1 MKADAARTAAE
12 QTPAMRQYF
21 AAKEAHPDCL
31 MFCRIGDFYELFYED
46 AIIVSR
52 ELQLT
57 LTARDREKKQPMCGV
72 PYHAVDQYIQ
82 RLLRKGY
89 RIALCDQMEDP
100 KLTKKLVRREVTRV
114 LTPGTAVDAGLGA
127 EQSNWLASVCMAGSG
142 AAAFAGLALM
152 DLSTGEFRAT
162 EFAGATAWV
171 QLLDEVG
178 RVRPVELLLA
188 EGELATLEGGNQPML
203 HGTAAKDGA
212 PEPAGGDGAL
222 DGVRTKTGMEDWVF
236 TAEYAVPLLR
246 RHFGVHSLDGMGLAG
261 HEAAA
266 TAAGALVHYLQKT
279 KQGGLEH
286 IDTIRFYERAGCLVL
301 DAVSVRNL
309 ELVEPLFAGES
320 PQTTLFHTLDAC
332 CTPMGKRLLRA
343 TLLRPANDL
352 AEIEARLEAVG
363 EAVDHLPRREG
374 LRREMSGVLDMERL
388 LGRVALDS
396 AGPREVLALAATLA
410 CLPGVREAAAAFKAP
425 RWQELVGTSTSST
438 GISTGFAKDCT
449 RFSTGISEADERIS
463 TGFDALEDL
472 HGRIAATIV
481 DEPPVSLSD
490 GGVIRTGVDA
500 ELDEL
505 RELGRSGRQA
515 LAAIEER
522 ERQRTGIGSLKVR
535 FNSIFGYY
543 LEVTKANSK
552 SVPDDYERKQTLVN
566 AERFTTPELK
576 EYETKILTAQER
588 SGEIERRIFAD
599 LRRRL
604 LDGAGRMRVTA
615 RRVAEIDMLA
625 CFAHLAALRGW
636 VRPEVEV
643 SGLLEFVA
651 GRHPVVERRM
661 EESGGGRFVPN
672 SISLEAWLGDGP
684 EEERTGPSIALITGP
699 NMGGKST
706 YLRQAALLVVM
717 AQCGCFVPAERMRL
731 GLVDR
736 IYTRIGA
743 SDNVARGRSTFM
755 VEMTETAAILNT
767 ATARSLV
774 LLDEM
779 GRGTATYD
787 GLSLA
792 WAAVEHLHEKIG
804 ARTLFATH
812 YHELTL
818 LQERLERLKNL
829 RVTAKET
836 AGGIVFLHTVEAGA
850 ASKSY
855 GIEVAR
861 LAGLPG
867 NVIAR
872 AREVLKLH
880 ERAET
885 QQVARALEAADAG
898 SVQPMQMTMF
908 TPLSQK
914 IVDRLAAVDLD
925 GLTPREALN
934 LLAELQRELGAVIM
948 AKSMV
953 VAGVMSGTSAD
964 GVDVAL
970 CRIGPGAG
978 GGNPPRVKLIGY
990 LGTAYPKA
998 VRAAV
1003 LRVME
1008 GEALPAAELSRLNW
1022 RLGGIYAD
1030 CVDRAATKFG
1040 AKVDLV
1046 GCHGQTVHHEAGE
1059 RDTSVRECVQRGR
1072 WERPR

>member
-1 MKADAARTAAE
+1 MAKETTSDASE
-12 QTPAMRQYF
+12 QTPVMRQYF

-31 MFCRIGDFYELFYED
+31 MMCRIGDFYELFYED
-46 AIIVSR
+46 AIVASR

-72 PYHAVDQYIQ
+72 PYHAAEQYIQ

-89 RIALCDQMEDP
+89 RVALCDQMEDP
-100 KLTKKLVRREVTRV
+100 KLTKKIVRREVTRV
-114 LTPGTAVDAGLGA
+114 LTPGTAVDAALGA
-127 EQSNWLASVCMAGSG
+127 EQSNWLASVAASG
-142 AAAFAGLALM
+142 AGAGARVGLALL

-162 EFAGATAWV
+162 EFAGKTAWA
-171 QLLDEVG
+171 QLSDELGQVS
-178 RVRPVELLLA
+178 PAELLVA
-188 EGELATLEGGNQPML
+188 EGMGGVRVQ
-203 HGTAAKDGA
+203 TAGPSASLRFAQDDKSTEVEERSGNA
-212 PEPAGGDGAL
+212 FE
-222 DGVRTKTGMEDWVF
+222 GVRTRTGLEDWVY

-246 RHFGVHSLDGMGLAG
+246 RQLGVLSLEGMGLGG
-261 HEAAA
+261 HETAAV
-266 TAAGALVHYLQKT
+266 AAGALVHYLQKT
-279 KQGGLEH
+279 MQGGLEH
-286 IDTIRFYERAGCLVL
+286 IDAIRFYAHDEGLTL

-309 ELVEPLFAGES
+309 ELVEPLFSGES
-320 PQTTLFHTLDAC
+320 VQTTLFHTLDAC
-332 CTPMGKRLLRA
+332 ATPMGKRLLRA
-343 TLLRPANDL
+343 TLLRPAAEL
-352 AEIEARLEAVG
+352 GEIEARLDAVG
-363 EAVDHLPRREG
+363 EAAGDLRGREG
-374 LRREMSGVLDMERL
+374 VRRAMNGLLDMERL
-388 LGRVALDS
+388 LGRVALDA
-396 AGPREVLALAATLA
+396 AGPREVLALAGTLG
-410 CLPGVREAAAAFKAP
+410 CLPGLREAVGKFEAKRWKELGGGNPTHGDETAMNGAPGSAAD
-425 RWQELVGTSTSST
+425 QSSTEISTEKPTGRST
-438 GISTGFAKDCT
+438 GIC
-449 RFSTGISEADERIS
+449 
-463 TGFDALEDL
+463 TGFDAMEDL
-472 HGRIAATIV
+472 HERTVQTIV
-481 DEPPVSLSD
+481 EEPPVSFAE
-490 GGVIRTGVDA
+490 GGVIRAGVDA

-535 FNSIFGYY
+535 FNSVFGYY
-543 LEVTKANSK
+543 LEVTKANSR

-588 SGEIERRIFAD
+588 SGEIERRIFAE
-599 LRRRL
+599 LRRQL
-604 LDGAGRMRVTA
+604 LDAAGRMRETA
-615 RRVAEIDMLA
+615 RRVAEIDLLT
-625 CFAHLAALRGW
+625 CFAALAALRGW
-636 VRPEVEV
+636 VRPEVEE
-643 SGLLEFVA
+643 SGVLEFVA

-661 EESGGGRFVPN
+661 EEAGGGRFVPN
-672 SISLEAWLGDGP
+672 SLSLEGWMGGIGSNPTHGDETAMNGAP
-684 EEERTGPSIALITGP
+684 GSTSQVTESRPGAPASIALITGP

-717 AQCGCFVPAERMRL
+717 AQSGCFVPAERMRL

-792 WAAVEHLHEKIG
+792 WATVEHLHEKIG

-818 LQERLERLKNL
+818 LEERLARLKNL

-850 ASKSY
+850 ANKSY
-855 GIEVAR
+855 GIDVAK

-867 NVIAR
+867 AVIAR

-885 QQVARALEAADAG
+885 QQVGAALARGVGEA
-898 SVQPMQMTMF
+898 MQMTMF

-914 IVDRLAAVDLD
+914 IVDRLAEVDLD

-934 LLAELQRELGAVIM
+934 LLAELQRELGAG
-948 AKSMV
+948 S
-953 VAGVMSGTSAD
+953 
-964 GVDVAL
+964 
-970 CRIGPGAG
+970 
-978 GGNPPRVKLIGY
+978 
-990 LGTAYPKA
+990 
-998 VRAAV
+998 
-1003 LRVME
+1003 
-1008 GEALPAAELSRLNW
+1008 
-1022 RLGGIYAD
+1022 
-1030 CVDRAATKFG
+1030 
-1040 AKVDLV
+1040 
-1046 GCHGQTVHHEAGE
+1046 
-1059 RDTSVRECVQRGR
+1059 
-1072 WERPR
+1072 

>member
-1 MKADAARTAAE
+1 
-12 QTPAMRQYF
+12 MRQYF

-46 AIIVSR
+46 AIIASR

-127 EQSNWLASVCMAGSG
+127 EQSNWLASVCMTGSG
-142 AAAFAGLALM
+142 ATACAGLALL

-162 EFAGATAWV
+162 EFAGATAWA

-178 RVRPVELLLA
+178 RARPVEMLLA
-188 EGELATLEGGNQPML
+188 EGELAALEGGSQPML
-203 HGTAAKDGA
+203 RATAAKDG
-212 PEPAGGDGAL
+212 PPADSVA
-222 DGVRTKTGMEDWVF
+222 DAAFEGVRTTTGLEDWVV

-261 HEAAA
+261 HDTAA

-286 IDTIRFYERAGCLVL
+286 IDAIRFYERTGCLVL

-320 PQTTLFHTLDAC
+320 SQTTLFHTLDAC

-352 AEIEARLEAVG
+352 AEIEARLDAVAEAAG
-363 EAVDHLPRREG
+363 DLPRREG
-374 LRREMSGVLDMERL
+374 LRRAMGGVLDMERL

-410 CLPGVREAAAAFKAP
+410 CLPGAREAVRAFKAK
-425 RWQELVGTSTSST
+425 RWRELGDDCPPSTEIST
-438 GISTGFAKDCT
+438 DSPGVRTNISTGLSKA
-449 RFSTGISEADERIS
+449 GGEIS

-472 HGRIAATIV
+472 HKLIVDTLV
-481 DEPPVSLSD
+481 DEPPVSLAD
-490 GGVIRTGVDA
+490 GGVIRAGVDA

-535 FNSIFGYY
+535 FNSVFGYY

-552 SVPDDYERKQTLVN
+552 SVPENYERKQTLVN

-588 SGEIERRIFAD
+588 SGEIERRIFAE

-604 LDGAGRMRVTA
+604 LDAAGRMRMTA
-615 RRVAEIDMLA
+615 RRIAEIDLLA

-643 SGLLEFVA
+643 SGLLEFAA

-672 SISLEAWLGDGP
+672 SISLEAWLCESGDATSQVSEARP
-684 EEERTGPSIALITGP
+684 AAAASIALITGP

-755 VEMTETAAILNT
+755 VEMTETAAILNS

-818 LQERLERLKNL
+818 LEERLVRLKNL

-836 AGGIVFLHTVEAGA
+836 AGGIVFLHTVEMGA

-898 SVQPMQMTMF
+898 SAQPMQMAMF

-914 IVDRLAAVDLD
+914 IVDRLAAVDVD

-934 LLAELQRELGAVIM
+934 LLAELQRELGAG
-948 AKSMV
+948 S
-953 VAGVMSGTSAD
+953 
-964 GVDVAL
+964 
-970 CRIGPGAG
+970 
-978 GGNPPRVKLIGY
+978 
-990 LGTAYPKA
+990 
-998 VRAAV
+998 
-1003 LRVME
+1003 
-1008 GEALPAAELSRLNW
+1008 
-1022 RLGGIYAD
+1022 
-1030 CVDRAATKFG
+1030 
-1040 AKVDLV
+1040 
-1046 GCHGQTVHHEAGE
+1046 
-1059 RDTSVRECVQRGR
+1059 
-1072 WERPR
+1072 